1 MTSGLD
7 TCIEALRF
15 LARSSELEATRLITA
30 ELRIHEFLA
39 PVALMPT
46 ALRASLEELDNA
58 VNQEA
63 AFGLDAASFWEGVRD
78 ASCTAYPSYK
88 CLRRRSESAGHFI
101 CQRSLS
107 AIMREWLK
115 SDA

>member
-15 LARSSELEATRLITA
+15 LSRSSELEATRLITA

-39 PVALMPT
+39 PVALRPA

-78 ASCTAYPSYK
+78 
-88 CLRRRSESAGHFI
+88 FI
-101 CQRSLS
+101 SQQL
-107 AIMREWLK
+107 ATL
-115 SDA
+115 DDG

>member
-1 MTSGLD
+1 MISSLD

-15 LARSSELEATRLITA
+15 LARSFELEATRLITA

-63 AFGLDAASFWEGVRD
+63 AFGLDAASFWEGVRCRER
-78 ASCTAYPSYK
+78 SNQGRQCTN
-88 CLRRRSESAGHFI
+88 RH
-101 CQRSLS
+101 LS
-107 AIMREWLK
+107 SWCVLAISTK
-115 SDA
+115 PH